1 MITASSWHAA
11 DAVRISCAML
21 EASSSK
27 LRNLTMVHILRFLF
41 IPTCYRLWPINSG
54 PHQGRKFL
62 RTAPHHQFRTE
73 CFHRDAAA
81 ACSGHLAWKIS
92 GFLEHVLIPK
102 KHISRISLFAT
113 YLGSSSNQNI
123 FKTLMESVGS
133 RHGQVKQS
141 FSQRTPK
148 SFHDFFLIRLVS
160 IFSHRS
166 IRMASD

>member
-1 MITASSWHAA
+1 
-11 DAVRISCAML
+11 ML

-41 IPTCYRLWPINSG
+41 IPTCYRLWQINSG

-123 FKTLMESVGS
+123 FKTYNHLPSSSQEIDPNTPHFFCPATLYRTREQCASGVLQVESTRPNS
-133 RHGQVKQS
+133 
-141 FSQRTPK
+141 TPCCEMPLAAEK
-148 SFHDFFLIRLVS
+148 P
-160 IFSHRS
+160 
-166 IRMASD
+166 